1 MGDTPLIGGKH
12 PQIIGYSME
21 TTGRL
26 AAIWLKRMRR
36 GPMDAVE
43 RATLKAH
50 HGLVGNTDQGGRRQ
64 VTLLEQ
70 EVWQFLMAQL
80 GVTLPPSTRR
90 ANLLLSGIRLVKS
103 RQRILRIGAC
113 RIRILGETKPCERM
127 EEACPGLQ
135 QAMYANWAG
144 GAYGEVL
151 DDGEIAVG
159 DPVRRLE

>member
-1 MGDTPLIGGKH
+1 
-12 PQIIGYSME
+12 ME

-26 AAIWLKRMRR
+26 EAIWLKRVRR

-43 RATLKAH
+43 RAILKAH

-70 EVWQFLMAQL
+70 EVWQFLMAQV
-80 GVTLPPSTRR
+80 GATLPPVTRR

-103 RQRILRIGAC
+103 RQRILGIGTC

-135 QAMYANWAG
+135 PAMYVNWAG
-144 GAYGEVL
+144 GAFGEVL
-151 DDGEIAVG
+151 DDGDIVVG
-159 DPVRRLE
+159 DPVQWLE

>member
-1 MGDTPLIGGKH
+1 MDT
-12 PQIIGYSME
+12 M
-21 TTGRL
+21 GRL
-26 AAIWLKRMRR
+26 EAIWLKRMRR

-43 RATLKAH
+43 RAMLKAH

-70 EVWQFLMAQL
+70 EVWQALMTQVGA
-80 GVTLPPSTRR
+80 TLPPSIRR

-103 RQRILRIGAC
+103 RNRVLGIGAC

-135 QAMYANWAG
+135 KAMYADWAG
-144 GAYGEVL
+144 GAFAEVL
-151 DDGEIAVG
+151 DNGKIAVG
-159 DPVRRLE
+159 DVVRWLE

>member
-1 MGDTPLIGGKH
+1 MDT
-12 PQIIGYSME
+12 M
-21 TTGRL
+21 GRL
-26 AAIWLKRMRR
+26 EAIWLKRMRR

-43 RATLKAH
+43 RAMLKAH

-70 EVWQFLMAQL
+70 EVWQALMTQVGA
-80 GVTLPPSTRR
+80 TLPPSIRR

-103 RQRILRIGAC
+103 RNRVLGIGAC

-135 QAMYANWAG
+135 KAMYADWAG
-144 GAYGEVL
+144 GAFAEVL
-151 DDGEIAVG
+151 DDGAIAVG
-159 DPVRRLE
+159 DVVRWLE

>member
-1 MGDTPLIGGKH
+1 MD
-12 PQIIGYSME
+12 

-36 GPMDAVE
+36 GPMDAVT
-43 RATLKAH
+43 RATLKTSQ
-50 HGLVGNTDQGGRRQ
+50 GLVGNTDQGGRRQ

-70 EVWQFLMAQL
+70 EVWQAVMAQV
-80 GVTLPPSTRR
+80 GAALPPSVRR

-103 RQRILRIGAC
+103 RQRVLSIGAC

-135 QAMYANWAG
+135 KAMYADWAG
-144 GAYGEVL
+144 GAFGEVL
-151 DDGEIAVG
+151 NDGTIVVG
-159 DPVRRLE
+159 DPVRWLV

>member
-1 MGDTPLIGGKH
+1 MD
-12 PQIIGYSME
+12 

-26 AAIWLKRMRR
+26 EAIWLKRMRR

-43 RATLKAH
+43 RARLKAH

-70 EVWQFLMAQL
+70 EVWHALMAQL
-80 GVTLPPSTRR
+80 GATLPPSTRR

-103 RQRILRIGAC
+103 RQRILRIGGC

-127 EEACPGLQ
+127 EEAYPGLQ
-135 QAMYANWAG
+135 QEMYADWAG
-144 GAYGEVL
+144 GAFGKVL
-151 DDGEIAVG
+151 DDGEIVVG
-159 DPVRRLE
+159 DVVRWLE